1 MDIGS
6 WSSWQ
11 NQGFEFWLAMPLFLI
26 LQKPGGKVLIF
37 ACLPAVLVTEQHAL
51 RSYAPKSHGTTKPSH
66 QSDLLLTFL
75 SLQNHHTILHCS
87 PSLWDST
94 QPASAQCL
102 YQTGVLLK
110 QKGRDVVNKSKRE
123 ERMLV
128 SITSFPAN
136 VSYPLVYV
144 VWVGVLTRY
153 PLAIVLTWEEA
164 SQ

>member
-1 MDIGS
+1 M
-6 WSSWQ
+6 
-11 NQGFEFWLAMPLFLI
+11 
-26 LQKPGGKVLIF
+26 LIF

-51 RSYAPKSHGTTKPSH
+51 RTKKPWHDRTKSPIRFGVNIF
-66 QSDLLLTFL
+66 LTAKNQQL
-75 SLQNHHTILHCS
+75 ILHCS
-87 PSLWDST
+87 SSLWDST

-144 VWVGVLTRY
+144 VLVGVLTRY
-153 PLAIVLTWEEA
+153 PLAIVLT
-164 SQ
+164 